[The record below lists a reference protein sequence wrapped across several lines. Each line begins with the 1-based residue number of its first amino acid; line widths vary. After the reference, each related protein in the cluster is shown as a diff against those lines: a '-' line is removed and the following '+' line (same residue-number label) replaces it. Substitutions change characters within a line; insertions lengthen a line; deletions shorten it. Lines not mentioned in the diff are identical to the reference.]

1 MLKKVCC
8 TCKVAIVVLFV
19 FTLSLDFIFSLRKLQ
34 ILKGASLLAL
44 AKSMYYLYIVQQHV
58 AGIYLHTWVKRNR
71 MEHKSFLSNEKTM
84 QHQGLHLDLQMFRV

>member
-8 TCKVAIVVLFV
+8 TCKVAIVVLV
-19 FTLSLDFIFSLRKLQ
+19 VLTLSLVLLDFIFSLRKLQ

-44 AKSMYYLYIVQQHV
+44 AKSMYYIYIVQQHV

-71 MEHKSFLSNEKTM
+71 MEHKSFLSN
-84 QHQGLHLDLQMFRV
+84 